1 MDKSQ
6 EMAHAFG
13 AFVKAQ
19 RQLANISQRQL
30 AKASGVSDSYLS
42 QLERGHYSPSVEV
55 LRGIARALDLPATA
69 LFAQFDA
76 PEDAPD
82 DAPDDAAVETTADDL
97 QAAIRRDTS
106 LSSSKKEA
114 LLVVYRAL
122 RDSPNDPADFRPA

>member
-76 PEDAPD
+76 PD
-82 DAPDDAAVETTADDL
+82 DAPDDAAVETTPDDL

-106 LSSSKKEA
+106 LSFSKKEA

-122 RDSPNDPADFRPA
+122 RDSPDDPAT

>member
-1 MDKSQ
+1 VDKSQ

-76 PEDAPD
+76 QE

-97 QAAIRRDTS
+97 QVAIRRDTS
-106 LSSSKKEA
+106 LSPAKKEA

-122 RDSPNDPADFRPA
+122 RDSPDDSADFRSA